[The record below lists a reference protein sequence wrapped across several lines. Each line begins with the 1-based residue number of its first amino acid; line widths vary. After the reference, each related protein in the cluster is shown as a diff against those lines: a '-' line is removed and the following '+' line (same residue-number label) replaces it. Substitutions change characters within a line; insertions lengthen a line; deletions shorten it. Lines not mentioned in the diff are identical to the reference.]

1 MRITSTTGLKYPRS
15 ISVMGYP
22 NVKRRKMVELS
33 IYMMQAIYLC
43 EHFRHVH
50 TFQLVTNCWDVQLQ
64 CKETETIPS

>member
-1 MRITSTTGLKYPRS
+1 
-15 ISVMGYP
+15 MGYP